1 MDESAQNE
9 SVTNEAPTPKPT
21 TPQPAKPK
29 ASKKPIIITG
39 VVALVLII
47 LVAGGIYLWQ
57 QGIVK
62 GLNRDK
68 DSLEAKVVSQSAQL
82 KTLEKNNKDLSV
94 KVNFLDKALKEA
106 TAAANIEFGELSFPS
121 VKATHYTYDEAGV
134 ERSVLLVD
142 VTTKNETDQTLF
154 LSAFNFKL
162 KDAQNK
168 SYPFAGEGSFPLPT
182 GRVLLFDQQMAPA
195 ETVTG
200 TLAFNAPKLIKLFTL
215 FYNAQKFTITVR

>member
-1 MDESAQNE
+1 MEEAAQNE
-9 SVTNEAPTPKPT
+9 SSTNEAPIPKPT
-21 TPQPAKPK
+21 PSTNTKPK
-29 ASKKPIIITG
+29 MSKKPIIITSAVG
-39 VVALVLII
+39 LVLIV
-47 LVAGGIYLWQ
+47 LVALGIYLWQ
-57 QGIVK
+57 QGIAK
-62 GLNRDK
+62 GLNKERNT
-68 DSLEAKVVSQSAQL
+68 LEAKVVSQSAQL
-82 KTLEKNNKDLSV
+82 KTLEKSNKDLSA

-168 SYPFAGEGSFPLPT
+168 SYPFAAEGSFPLPS
-182 GRVLLFDQQMAPA
+182 GKVLLFDQQMAPG
-195 ETVTG
+195 ETVSG
-200 TLAFNAPKLIKLFTL
+200 TLAFNAPKSIKLFTL
-215 FYNAQKFTITVR
+215 FYNTQKFTITVK

>member
-1 MDESAQNE
+1 MDEAAQDNPTTE
-9 SVTNEAPTPKPT
+9 DQTPKPT
-21 TPQPAKPK
+21 APQSAKTK
-29 ASKKPIIITG
+29 SSKKSIIITA

-62 GLNRDK
+62 GLNKDK

-94 KVNFLDKALKEA
+94 RVNFLDKALKEA

-121 VKATHYTYDEAGV
+121 VKGSHYTYDEAGV

-142 VTTKNETDQTLF
+142 VTSKNETDQTLF

-168 SYPFAGEGSFPLPT
+168 SYPFAAEGSFPLPS
-182 GRVLLFDQQMAPA
+182 GKVLLFDQQMAPG
-195 ETVTG
+195 ETVSG
-200 TLAFNAPKLIKLFTL
+200 TLAFNAPKSIKLFTL
-215 FYNAQKFTITVR
+215 FYNTEKFTITVK

>member
-1 MDESAQNE
+1 MEETAQNE
-9 SVTNEAPTPKPT
+9 SATNEAPTPKLT
-21 TPQPAKPK
+21 TSQATKPK
-29 ASKKPIIITG
+29 SGKKPIIITS
-39 VVALVLII
+39 VVGLVLIV
-47 LVAGGIYLWQ
+47 LATLGIYLWQ

-62 GLNRDK
+62 GLNK
-68 DSLEAKVVSQSAQL
+68 DNRALEAKVVSQSAQL
-82 KTLEKNNKDLSV
+82 KTLEKNNKDLSAR
-94 KVNFLDKALKEA
+94 VNFLDKALKEA

-215 FYNAQKFTITVR
+215 FYNAQKFTITVK

>member
-1 MDESAQNE
+1 MEEAAQNE
-9 SVTNEAPTPKPT
+9 SSTNEAPTPKPT
-21 TPQPAKPK
+21 FSTNAKPK
-29 ASKKPIIITG
+29 TSKKPIIITA
-39 VVALVLII
+39 VVAVVLII
-47 LVAGGIYLWQ
+47 LVAFAIYLWQ

-62 GLNRDK
+62 GLNKDK
-68 DSLEAKVVSQSAQL
+68 DTLEAKIVSQSAQL
-82 KTLEKNNKDLSV
+82 KTLEKNNKDLNA

-168 SYPFAGEGSFPLPT
+168 SYPFAAEGSFPLPS
-182 GRVLLFDQQMAPA
+182 GKVLLFDQQMAPG
-195 ETVTG
+195 ETVSG
-200 TLAFNAPKLIKLFTL
+200 TLAFNAPKSIKLFTL
-215 FYNAQKFTITVR
+215 FYNTQKFTITVK